1 MLSLATVAACLTVKR
16 PVSIW
21 PSIVLRMLPFS
32 TSTQCFACGTNQL
45 RAAARSL
52 TLLPS
57 RLVAFGM
64 FPFFSNACSL
74 AVLVKAAIHAI
85 ACDFELLWD
94 GTARVEPPRKPGIGL
109 PLTWLGITNCLV
121 TFLNFAPVQHVYQ

>member
-1 MLSLATVAACLTVKR
+1 MFWLATRAACFTDSW
-16 PVSIW
+16 PVRSC

-45 RAAARSL
+45 RAAARSF

-64 FPFFSNACSL
+64 FPFFSRACSL
-74 AVLVKAAIHAI
+74 AVLVKSAIQAI
-85 ACDFELLWD
+85 AWDFELLWD
-94 GTARVEPPRKPGIGL
+94 GTARVEPPRKPGIGW
-109 PLTWLGITNCLV
+109 PLTWLGMTNCPTALEY
-121 TFLNFAPVQHVYQ
+121 FLPVQ